1 MKKWIILLFYFTL
14 SCVETGENS
23 PPDDLI
29 PPDHMS
35 AVMVDILI
43 MKNIKREYAYIK
55 EKQNLLASEYIYDKH
70 KIDSQQLARS
80 QSYYAKNPKKYF
92 TIFKMVQNHLKKLN
106 DSIQES
112 LRATEKE

>member
-1 MKKWIILLFYFTL
+1 MFYFTF

-29 PPDHMS
+29 PPDQMC

-55 EKQNLLASEYIYDKH
+55 EKQNLLHQNTFMISIKSIVNNWQGVSPIMQ
-70 KIDSQQLARS
+70 K
-80 QSYYAKNPKKYF
+80 PKKIFYYF
-92 TIFKMVQNHLKKLN
+92 
-106 DSIQES
+106 
-112 LRATEKE
+112 